1 MPSYRFHCSIT
12 DTETGETVIEDFT
25 SIVTEEMAL
34 MYVESLLRQF
44 NRTARR
50 EYEAREYPQ
59 LLATATCVGVKF
71 NPHRSGR
78 GEDAKVF

>member
-1 MPSYRFHCSIT
+1 MSEPTYRFHCSIT
-12 DTETGETVIEDFT
+12 DTETGETVISDWT
-25 SIVTEEMAL
+25 SCVTDEMAL

-59 LLATATCVGVKF
+59 CAA
-71 NPHRSGR
+71 
-78 GEDAKVF
+78 